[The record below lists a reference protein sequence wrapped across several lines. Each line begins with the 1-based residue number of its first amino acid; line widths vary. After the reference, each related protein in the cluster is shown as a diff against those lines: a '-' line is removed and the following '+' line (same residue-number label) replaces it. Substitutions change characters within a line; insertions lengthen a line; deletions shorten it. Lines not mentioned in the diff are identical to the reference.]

1 MSGSIVS
8 PTAWDV
14 VGLAAVCIVLF
25 LALVLAS
32 SPGLSSQGS
41 V

>member
-1 MSGSIVS
+1 MFGSIVS
-8 PTAWDV
+8 PTAGDV
-14 VGLAAVCIVLF
+14 VGLATVCIVLF
-25 LALVLAS
+25 LAPVLAG